1 MSLIDTVFGIW
12 SGLDKRGGLGSAIFL
27 KNCGWAVGV
36 HSQVN
41 LQAGKNFGVNLKLE
55 TWLQR

>member
-36 HSQVN
+36 HSEVGSCG
-41 LQAGKNFGVNLKLE
+41 LVKILE
-55 TWLQR
+55 